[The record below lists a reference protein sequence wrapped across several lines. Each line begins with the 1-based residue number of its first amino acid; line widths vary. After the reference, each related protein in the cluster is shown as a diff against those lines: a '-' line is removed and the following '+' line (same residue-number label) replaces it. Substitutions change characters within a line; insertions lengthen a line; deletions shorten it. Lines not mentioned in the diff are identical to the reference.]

1 MAQKVITSYVDDLDG
16 TAADGPV
23 KFGLDGR
30 NYEIDLSDDNAQRLR
45 DALAPY
51 VGAARK
57 GGKDAKATKAPA
69 RNPDSQ
75 AIREWCQEQGLP
87 VKNRGRI
94 PEEYVIRY
102 NDRDAA

>member
-1 MAQKVITSYVDDLDG
+1 MAQQILTHYIDDLDG

-30 NYEIDLSDDNAQRLR
+30 DYEIDLSDGNAQRLR

-57 GGKDAKATKAPA
+57 GGKAAKSTTAPQ
-69 RNPDSQ
+69 RRPDT
-75 AIREWCQEQGLP
+75 ALIREWCREQGLQ
-87 VKNRGRI
+87 VKDRGRI

-102 NDRDAA
+102 NNRDAA

>member
-1 MAQKVITSYVDDLDG
+1 MAQQTLIHYVDDLDG

-30 NYEIDLSDDNAQRLR
+30 DYEIDLSDGNAQRLR

-57 GGKDAKATKAPA
+57 LGKAAKAAKAPP
-69 RNPDSQ
+69 RNPETA
-75 AIREWCQEQGLP
+75 AIRDWCREQGLQI
-87 VKNRGRI
+87 KDRGRI

-102 NDRDAA
+102 NNRDAA

>member
-1 MAQKVITSYVDDLDG
+1 MAQQILTHYIDDLDG

-30 NYEIDLSDDNAQRLR
+30 EYEIDLSDDNAQRLR
-45 DALAPY
+45 NALAPY

-57 GGKDAKATKAPA
+57 LGKAAKATKAPT
-69 RNPDSQ
+69 RNPDTA
-75 AIREWCQEQGLP
+75 AIREWCRAQGLE
-87 VKNRGRI
+87 VKDRGRI

-102 NDRDAA
+102 NNRAAA